1 MKLIVWWL
9 ALLTILPL
17 LYLGWWKK
25 GWRLILGVT
34 IVAVLIAG
42 FFIPEEIISSLTRNE
57 IAKEIRN
64 KIKKIDKLI
73 HEAAAMQETNSENL
87 EKVEKAKEIIKS
99 EKESEEKRKK
109 LEQIVREKGLGS
121 PEHQINLL
129 DYLWTKSQTNELK
142 NKWIVK
148 WNKEISSS
156 AILFCGKEFNQVL
169 NTDKYKIEE
178 QEVNFLANM
187 INFDDYQDKNTEEI
201 REKLLEI
208 IKKEEQKE
216 GKFSIAFLKNLNNII
231 SKQEVKELLLKLFGQ
246 GADASFWKYTINSQ
260 GNEQEKTP
268 NLSKFVF
275 IANISNSDAK
285 NLEGLQKNFRVVEVP
300 LSKYQL
306 VIFILSGGVEVIIF
320 FFLIR
325 NKRKS
330 QDEKLQ
336 QFE

>member
-34 IVAVLIAG
+34 IVAILTAS
-42 FFIPEEIISSLTRNE
+42 FFIPGEIISSLTRNE

-64 KIKKIDKLI
+64 KVKKIDELI
-73 HEAAAMQETNSENL
+73 HKAAATQETNSENL
-87 EKVEKAKEIIKS
+87 EKVEGAKAIIKF
-99 EKESEEKRKK
+99 EEELKELDQIIKK
-109 LEQIVREKGLGS
+109 EGPTS
-121 PEHQINLL
+121 PDHQWKLLNLASR
-129 DYLWTKSQTNELK
+129 TFKVNELK
-142 NKWIVK
+142 NEWIVK

-156 AILFCGKEFNQVL
+156 AILFCGEEFNQTL
-169 NTDKYKIEE
+169 STDKYKIEGR
-178 QEVNFLANM
+178 EVNFLENV
-187 INFDDYQDKNTEEI
+187 INFADYQDKNAEEI
-201 REKLLEI
+201 RQKLLEI
-208 IKKEEQKE
+208 IKKEEQAKGE
-216 GKFSIAFLKNLNNII
+216 FSIAFLKNINNI
-231 SKQEVKELLLKLFGQ
+231 SKQEVKELLLNLFGQ
-246 GADASFWKYTINSQ
+246 GVDASSWKYKIDSQ
-260 GNEQEKTP
+260 GNEQERTP

-285 NLEGLQKNFRVVEVP
+285 NLEELEKNFRVVEVP

-320 FFLIR
+320 FLLIR

-336 QFE
+336 QLD